1 MKRLHFFAI
10 LVFVFFSCD
19 HEPNNTGSEP
29 EEIIF
34 GNLGEV
40 LSPSNEYFDY
50 ANTYLDKAF
59 HDSTRGHFSETEQHD
74 ILSVY
79 ISSGP
84 ITQTRTTI
92 KVHNAKNE
100 LIYQHVFPTTELI
113 YGYALDEIKSD
124 EQMAKMIIY
133 WAQEIVNNGF
143 VDPTKLSEEH
153 YLNQVPKEEFL
164 NYGTYQK
171 IKKAKRMIL
180 HYRLGEENHM
190 YYGYSSEQDQVIQI
204 IFCC

>member
-1 MKRLHFFAI
+1 MKGFHYYVI
-10 LVFVFFSCD
+10 LIFVFFSCA
-19 HEPNNTGSEP
+19 HESNDTESEP

-34 GNLGEV
+34 GNLGEI

-50 ANTYLDKAF
+50 NYTHLDKAF
-59 HDSTRGHFSETEQHD
+59 HDSTRAHFSDTTHFD
-74 ILSVY
+74 VLSVH

-84 ITQTRTTI
+84 IKQTRVTI
-92 KVHNAKNE
+92 TVHNAKNE

-143 VDPTKLSEEH
+143 VDPTQLSEEH

-164 NYGTYQK
+164 NYSTYQK
-171 IKKAKRMIL
+171 IKKSKRMIL

-190 YYGYSSEQDQVIQI
+190 YYGYSSEQDLVVQI